1 MRVRPSEHHRVPTR
15 VPGPGDT
22 GRNPGASW
30 GAHRTKEGLAPW
42 WGRERSRWSL
52 CGARSRGRTERGGL
66 GTRPWCGLPRPQA
79 IGGRR
84 PGAPG
89 GAAGPARTSRSL
101 APGAGPL
108 RFADPSQEKQ
118 RGRAGAGA
126 CSLQARRPG
135 GWCADPCAG
144 RGPGLE
150 RAPSGSLRVAQ
161 RGVQG
166 WGPTPGRGG
175 AWVVPAAAQMKGT
188 VGERVDP
195 CWDPGVPGRPFC
207 SWSRHREVE
216 TRGTEEEQPLRPAG
230 RLPLGPASSFTHP
243 AVPAGVGAIFTE
255 GRIRTTAVRQV
266 HIQAH
271 GQTQPDSNP
280 DLAPTFMF
288 FLQKLCQSRVHR
300 AEENTRQNKSL
311 FHPPSNKS
319 EDDPKDTEFKNG
331 VSVETRSGRDS
342 A

>member
-1 MRVRPSEHHRVPTR
+1 MVGQGEIPMEPVWSPEPGEDGAW
-15 VPGPGDT
+15 GPGDEALVWPSAA
-22 GRNPGASW
+22 PGHRREAPRGPRRSGGTCSHLEVTRSW
-30 GAHRTKEGLAPW
+30 SRAPQVCRPLPGETKRQG
-42 WGRERSRWSL
+42 
-52 CGARSRGRTERGGL
+52 RGRRVF
-66 GTRPWCGLPRPQA
+66 P
-79 IGGRR
+79 
-84 PGAPG
+84 
-89 GAAGPARTSRSL
+89 AGP
-101 APGAGPL
+101 
-108 RFADPSQEKQ
+108 
-118 RGRAGAGA
+118 
-126 CSLQARRPG
+126 QARRVVCRPLRWKRPRARARAVREPEG
-135 GWCADPCAG
+135 RSERSAGLGSDSREG
-144 RGPGLE
+144 RGVGG
-150 RAPSGSLRVAQ
+150 PSSCTDEGYR
-161 RGVQG
+161 
-166 WGPTPGRGG
+166 W
-175 AWVVPAAAQMKGT
+175 
-188 VGERVDP
+188 ERVDP

-288 FLQKLCQSRVHR
+288 FLQKICQSRVHR